1 MVELD
6 NDYMPVDRI
15 RRAVVIALT
24 GSSRRW
30 VAARHDKYSDAQVG
44 VALAHSSIYKRNLY
58 CSSQSRIL
66 DCAVTSTTRE

>member
-24 GSSRRW
+24 V
-30 VAARHDKYSDAQVG
+30 VADDGLRLVT
-44 VALAHSSIYKRNLY
+44 
-58 CSSQSRIL
+58 
-66 DCAVTSTTRE
+66 TSTATHR